1 MQKKMLKEICNAR
14 TSKIINKSTHSPR
27 GLSLIGNCDRPC
39 TSTLGLGDS
48 WRSTLIQW
56 VVTCEEP
63 WSQRPSASSDS
74 LEALSS
80 CLDCK

>member
-1 MQKKMLKEICNAR
+1 MQKKMIKEICNAR

-63 WSQRPSASSDS
+63 WSRPSGPAPHQIHWKH
-74 LEALSS
+74 
-80 CLDCK
+80 CLHA